1 MKNEGKKSKG
11 QIILVGLLILMVL
24 FIGKV
29 YMNNKEN
36 EKLENQNKQQ
46 FH

>member
-1 MKNEGKKSKG
+1 MKEKKSKG

-36 EKLENQNKQQ
+36 EKLEKQKQ
-46 FH
+46 ETI